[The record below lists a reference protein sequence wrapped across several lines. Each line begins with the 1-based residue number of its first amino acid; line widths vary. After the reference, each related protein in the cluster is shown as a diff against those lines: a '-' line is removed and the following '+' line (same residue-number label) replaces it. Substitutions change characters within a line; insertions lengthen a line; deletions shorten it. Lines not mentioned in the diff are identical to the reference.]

1 MPPPHPHPA
10 CSARQP
16 TKPPSAKTPSPSST
30 MAASPARRSHFP
42 NLGAATS
49 TPALAPSHTHPQ
61 DTRNPRPRHLLQ
73 RHPQDAWTLR
83 PHTHHHSANIHVVVV
98 GLLLRPASPPFYR
111 HALVGGNPLAA
122 APRALLLK
130 PLASKPPVSYHQPM
144 PLHQRCQHGPP
155 HVVVVTASKLVLK
168 VPFVSIPSRHLW
180 WDVA

>member
-1 MPPPHPHPA
+1 MPPPHPHPVR
-10 CSARQP
+10 SARQP
-16 TKPPSAKTPSPSST
+16 TKPPSAKTPSPSPT

-42 NLGAATS
+42 GLGAATAAPAPAPS
-49 TPALAPSHTHPQ
+49 PCTPAGYTESTIPAPAPAPPP
-61 DTRNPRPRHLLQ
+61 DV
-73 RHPQDAWTLR
+73 WTLR

-122 APRALLLK
+122 APHALLLK

-144 PLHQRCQHGPP
+144 PLHQRRQHGPP